1 MTLAEG
7 AGAPNVLVDA
17 RYRAVESVIPRV
29 IPVSATLSCT
39 GGEWSKLRQT
49 SSACPHVT
57 CCLQLGS
64 TFLRFH
70 FHRYDHLRAPTP
82 GRRPPQ
88 RSPSCQHT
96 PARQETRHGPNTRIT
111 QHLQAISALISSVC
125 CVGRESG
132 GPRPSP
138 VAVMHQEVP
147 LSRAARA
154 GPAQT
159 PAKASRVG
167 LKRLRS
173 GGMPPTNSGPQMR
186 RTCMEM
192 AAGRQ
197 PPG

>member
-1 MTLAEG
+1 MLTWHHPRASSLKMLGLSLWEG
-7 AGAPNVLVDA
+7 RLPGQKTIENEDKAAMGSYRPESNFGTSDTVL
-17 RYRAVESVIPRV
+17 Y
-29 IPVSATLSCT
+29 
-39 GGEWSKLRQT
+39 
-49 SSACPHVT
+49 
-57 CCLQLGS
+57 QLF
-64 TFLRFH
+64 TTRFHFLRFH